1 MTKKECLHEEQ
12 IEYEQIFSN
21 GTKHLRVECVSCGA
35 FIKYKPYI
43 IDTYKLW
50 FGKHKGKM
58 LKEVPP
64 YYLQWY
70 IENGTCQKTINRIK
84 LYFKNLNN
92 NI

>member
-1 MTKKECLHEEQ
+1 MTKECLHEYCV
-12 IEYEQIFSN
+12 EYEQIFSN
-21 GTKHLRVECVSCGA
+21 KTKHLRVECATCGA

-50 FGKHKGKM
+50 FGRHKGKM
-58 LKEVPP
+58 LKEVPVN
-64 YYLQWY
+64 YLQWY
-70 IENGTCQKTINRIK
+70 LENGDCDKTKNRIK